1 MSAFDPK
8 RTFNGPCGEPPR
20 QRPRDEVEAFDVGCA
35 VTLQTLAS
43 VLKAREHGARYAVR
57 PARGRTPERC

>member
-1 MSAFDPK
+1 MDLAES
-8 RTFNGPCGEPPR
+8 RHVNVWR
-20 QRPRDEVEAFDVGCA
+20 NEVEAFGVGCA
-35 VTLQTLAS
+35 VTLQTLAF